1 MTVKRVHPLG
11 ATLLAA
17 LCAVLLGMSSLLSPA
32 LATRIEKM
40 IADFNQELVLLAGEA
55 WIMTGTGQADPTIGS
70 YMDVVRDFY
79 LQPVTPWF
87 TGQTTYA
94 GYALNGLTT
103 PEQFCPI
110 VCQPLPVPQL
120 NFGDSLAQGVANLE
134 GAIRPQLEAGEEV
147 TVFGYSQSSVVAT
160 LAMHNLLAG
169 DPSGG
174 SLGFDP
180 DNLHFVLIGAP
191 NNPLS
196 GMLTRLPFPDGFD
209 GNMQHIPFLNIPLG
223 IDPTPTMPFATDVY
237 STEYDGW
244 AIFPQ
249 DPTNLLAVINAI
261 MGIGAVHNAYFT
273 DNLANAI
280 DLGAIGNT
288 NYYMLP
294 EQLPILGPLYGLG
307 DIGKFAA
314 DAVAP
319 LLKTVIDWSY
329 GNPGAPDAGI
339 TVNGVDP
346 LGAAGAWA
354 VTATGQLSEDTG
366 VAGFLLRMDPLQML
380 AGLQYAGA
388 QSLINI
394 GNYLGELV
402 GVGPMPDS
410 HIDVLMS
417 GYNLTLGLDQAL
429 LTGWQDLAA
438 QWNLLDVL
446 GPDAI
451 FNGAPLISAQPLL
464 DLLGMGFSL
473 ISLINLLDA

>member
-1 MTVKRVHPLG
+1 MTVRRVHSLG
-11 ATLLAA
+11 ATLLAM
-17 LCAVLLGMSSLLSPA
+17 LCAVLLGMSSLMTPA
-32 LATRIEKM
+32 LASRLEKM
-40 IADFNQELVLLAGEA
+40 IADVALLAGEA

-87 TGQTTYA
+87 AGQTSYPD
-94 GYALNGLTT
+94 YALNGLTT

-110 VCQPLPVPQL
+110 VCQPLPIPQL

-134 GAIRPQLEAGEEV
+134 GAIRPQLEAGDEV
-147 TVFGYSQSSVVAT
+147 TVFGYSQSSVIAT
-160 LAMHNLLAG
+160 LAMHNLLANAPGG
-169 DPSGG
+169 DY
-174 SLGFDP
+174 DP

-191 NNPLS
+191 NNPIS
-196 GMLTRLPFPDGFD
+196 GMLTRLSFPDGFD

-223 IDPTPTMPFATDVY
+223 IDPTPTLPFATDVY

-249 DPTNLLAVINAI
+249 DPTNLLAVINAV

-280 DLGAIGNT
+280 DLGTIGNT

-314 DAVAP
+314 DALAP
-319 LLKTVIDWSY
+319 ILKTVIDWSY

-346 LGAAGAWA
+346 IGAAGAWA

-380 AGLQYAGA
+380 AGLQYAGV
-388 QSLINI
+388 QSLTNTINNLLDFA
-394 GNYLGELV
+394 GQ
-402 GVGPMPDS
+402 GPLSDS
-410 HIDVLMS
+410 VVETLLS

-429 LTGWQDLAA
+429 LTGWQDLAT
-438 QWNLLDVL
+438 QWNVVDVL

-464 DLLGMGFSL
+464 DLLGVGFSL
-473 ISLINLLDA
+473 VNLLDA

>member
-1 MTVKRVHPLG
+1 MG
-11 ATLLAA
+11 ATLLAM
-17 LCAVLLGMSSLLSPA
+17 LCAVLLGMSSLMTPA
-32 LATRIEKM
+32 LASRLEKM
-40 IADFNQELVLLAGEA
+40 IADVALLAGEA

-87 TGQTTYA
+87 AGQTSYPD
-94 GYALNGLTT
+94 YALNGLTT

-110 VCQPLPVPQL
+110 VCQPLPIPQL

-134 GAIRPQLEAGEEV
+134 GAIRPQLEAGDEV
-147 TVFGYSQSSVVAT
+147 TVFGYSQSSVIAT
-160 LAMHNLLAG
+160 LAMHNLLANAPGG
-169 DPSGG
+169 DY
-174 SLGFDP
+174 DP

-191 NNPLS
+191 NNPIS
-196 GMLTRLPFPDGFD
+196 GMLTRLSFPDGFD

-223 IDPTPTMPFATDVY
+223 IDPTPTLPFATDVY

-249 DPTNLLAVINAI
+249 DPTNLLAVINAV

-280 DLGAIGNT
+280 DLGTIGNT

-314 DAVAP
+314 DALAP
-319 LLKTVIDWSY
+319 ILKTVIDWSY

-346 LGAAGAWA
+346 IGAAGAWA

-380 AGLQYAGA
+380 AGLQYAGV
-388 QSLINI
+388 QSLTNTINNLLDFA
-394 GNYLGELV
+394 GQ
-402 GVGPMPDS
+402 GPLSDS
-410 HIDVLMS
+410 VVETLLS

-429 LTGWQDLAA
+429 LTGWQDLAT
-438 QWNLLDVL
+438 QWNVVDVL

-464 DLLGMGFSL
+464 DLLGVGFSL
-473 ISLINLLDA
+473 VNLLDA

>member
-17 LCAVLLGMSSLLSPA
+17 LCAVLLGVSSLLSPA
-32 LATRIEKM
+32 LASRFEKM
-40 IADFNQELVLLAGEA
+40 IADVALLAGQA
-55 WIMTGTGQADPTIGS
+55 WIMSGTGQADPTVGI
-70 YMDVVRDFY
+70 YMDLVRDFY

-87 TGQTTYA
+87 AGQATYA

-120 NFGDSLAQGVANLE
+120 NFGDSLAEGVANLE
-134 GAIRPQLEAGEEV
+134 AAIRPQLEAGDEV
-147 TVFGYSQSSVVAT
+147 TVFGYSQSSVIAT
-160 LAMHNLLAG
+160 LAMHSLLANAPGG
-169 DPSGG
+169 DY
-174 SLGFDP
+174 DP

-191 NNPLS
+191 NSPIG
-196 GMLTRLPFPDGFD
+196 GMLSRLHFPDGFD
-209 GNMQHIPFLNIPLG
+209 GTMQHIPFLNIPVG
-223 IDPTPTMPFATDVY
+223 IDSTPTVPFATDVY
-237 STEYDGW
+237 ATEYDGW
-244 AIFPQ
+244 AVFPQ

-261 MGIGAVHNAYFT
+261 MGIPAVHNSYFN

-280 DLGAIGNT
+280 ELGTIGNA
-288 NYYMLP
+288 NYFMLP

-319 LLKTVIDWSY
+319 ILKTFIDWSY

-346 LGAAGAWA
+346 IGAAGAWA

-366 VAGFLLRMDPLQML
+366 VLGFGLRMDPLQML
-380 AGLQYAGA
+380 AGLQYAGV
-388 QSLINI
+388 QSLTNTIN
-394 GNYLGELV
+394 NLLDFV
-402 GVGPMPDS
+402 GQGPLSDS
-410 HIDVLMS
+410 FVDTLLS

-429 LTGWQDLAA
+429 LTGWQNLATE
-438 QWNLLDVL
+438 WNLLDVL

-464 DLLGMGFSL
+464 DLVGVGF
-473 ISLINLLDA
+473 SLINLLDA